1 MLRPLKKI
9 IKTHLHEHEPA
20 LAAVEKPSQAM
31 TAIKRDCKELFTKVS
46 DKQAQKW
53 ILGIIFLAHGHIE
66 AAAKQLP
73 KKEDPQTAY
82 INGLVQRRLGDY
94 AQASYHFRVA
104 AAHPVL
110 PQIAQAFVACEAL
123 HPMLR
128 NFPGVLKNDTF
139 NPAALTG
146 IIQQVCMG
154 GHVSLEALVR
164 QAQAI
169 EMEYILAACVD
180 A

>member
-9 IKTHLHEHEPA
+9 IKTHVQEHEPA
-20 LAAVEKPSQAM
+20 LAAVEKPSMAM
-31 TAIKRDCKELFTKVS
+31 TAIKRDCEELFTKLT

-53 ILGIIFLAHGHIE
+53 VLALLFVAHGHVA

-73 KKEDPQTAY
+73 KKEDPQTSY
-82 INGLVQRRLGDY
+82 INGLIQRRLGAY
-94 AQASYHFRVA
+94 AEASYHFRIA
-104 AAHPVL
+104 NEHAVL
-110 PQIAQAFVACEAL
+110 PHIAKALVACEEV

-154 GHVSLEALVR
+154 GHVSLEPLVR
-164 QAQAI
+164 KAQAI
-169 EMEYILAACVD
+169 EMELLLAAC
-180 A
+180 AE

>member
-1 MLRPLKKI
+1 MLRPLKKL

-20 LAAVEKPSQAM
+20 LANDDKPSLAM
-31 TAIKRDCKELFTKVS
+31 TAIKRDCEDLFAKVT
-46 DKQAQKW
+46 DKQTQKW
-53 ILGIIFLAHGHIE
+53 VLGILFVAHGHID

-104 AAHPVL
+104 AEHPVL
-110 PQIAQAFVACEAL
+110 PSIAQAFVACEAL

-128 NFPGVLKNDTF
+128 NFPGVLKNETF

-169 EMEYILAACVD
+169 EMEYILAASVE
-180 A
+180 